1 MLSVDSY
8 LFTYWIKLPCGHCKF
23 PTQKDTTMKAIRIH
37 AYGDA
42 SQMQLEDAPVP
53 VCGGSDVLV
62 RVVAA
67 GINPIDWKL
76 RSGAMAQGIPKA
88 FPVTLGSDAA
98 GVVTAVGSAVSGFS
112 TGDEVF
118 FYAEFARGGSYAEYV
133 AVDASQVAL
142 KPRTVSFATAAALPT
157 PAQAA
162 WTALMETA
170 QLERGMRVLVH
181 GGAGALGSV
190 AVQLAK
196 LQGAY
201 VIATAGT
208 ADLALVQSLGADEV
222 IDYRTQRF
230 EDLVRNMD
238 VVLDTLG
245 GATQEASWATLR
257 QGGLLVATAMP
268 PSPERAAAAGAR
280 AAFVFTPP
288 RGAVLAQL
296 AALVDAGRLRV
307 LVGQEFALAD
317 AAQAHRLGES
327 GKARGKMIL
336 RVS

>member
-1 MLSVDSY
+1 
-8 LFTYWIKLPCGHCKF
+8 
-23 PTQKDTTMKAIRIH
+23 MKAIRIN

-53 VCGGSDVLV
+53 DCGPGDVLV

-67 GINPIDWKL
+67 GVNPIDWKL
-76 RSGAMAQGIPKA
+76 RSGVMAQSLPKT

-98 GVVTAVGSAVSGFS
+98 GVVTAAGSAVEHFS

-118 FYAEFARGGSYAEYV
+118 FYAEFARGGSYAEFV

-142 KPRTVSFATAAALPT
+142 KPRTVSFATAAAMPT

-170 QLERGMRVLVH
+170 QLKPGMRVLVH

-196 LQGAY
+196 RQGAY

-208 ADLALVQSLGADEV
+208 ADLALVRSLGADEV

-230 EDLVRNMD
+230 EELASNMD
-238 VVLDTLG
+238 VCLDTLG
-245 GATQEASWATLR
+245 GATQEASWTTLR
-257 QGGLLVATAMP
+257 NEGLLVATAMP
-268 PSPERAAAAGAR
+268 PSAERAAAAGAR

-288 RGAVLAQL
+288 RGAVLAEL
-296 AALVDAGRLRV
+296 AALVDAGQLRV

-317 AAQAHRLGES
+317 AALAHRMGES
-327 GKARGKMIL
+327 SKSRGKMVL
-336 RVS
+336 HVNAP